1 MADNMGISTAEMK
14 PGFRTE
20 PFEENCHSEGILETV
35 KEKAK
40 DVASSASDLMSGAKE
55 KVQEWAGDAADAAGV
70 VKEKTQEF
78 ATAAVHK
85 AEDLG
90 EGLTNLMRRYP
101 IPTLL
106 VGFGI
111 GILAARMM
119 RRD

>member
-1 MADNMGISTAEMK
+1 MANTFGAST
-14 PGFRTE
+14 
-20 PFEENCHSEGILETV
+20 LETDIPTDISQHAGACPTGGIMEAV
-35 KEKAK
+35 KDKAK
-40 DVASSASDLMSGAKE
+40 EVASGASDLMSGARD
-55 KVQEWAGDAADAAGV
+55 KVQEWASDAADAAGV

-78 ATAAVHK
+78 ATVAVHK
-85 AEDLG
+85 AEAFG